1 MHGNRFL
8 VRGGVILLLIN
19 RRKIYIEPS
28 YSHKHLEISVEA
40 A

>member
-8 VRGGVILLLIN
+8 VRGIILLLIN